1 MKVTEIIV
9 SAGRT
14 FNHPY
19 ESYSNM
25 KPQVTVKA
33 TVDEGEDLFAVTKDL
48 QAKAESLVEDH
59 KTHLLNSLRELE
71 NMRVRDQKIT
81 QLERLIKTSQGEL
94 EDMRKGLPAAPD
106 GDAEDDRF
114 ETDDSD
120 REEP

>member
-1 MKVTEIIV
+1 MKITEIVV

-33 TVDEGEDLFAVTKDL
+33 TVDDGEDLFTVTKDL

-71 NMRVRDQKIT
+71 NMRMRDQKIA
-81 QLERLIKTSQGEL
+81 QLEKLIRTSQGEL
-94 EDMRKGLPAAPD
+94 EDMRKGLPAAPEEE
-106 GDAEDDRF
+106 EDFRHDPR
-114 ETDDSD
+114 DSM
-120 REEP
+120 